1 MSEAWTWNANLT
13 LASHTDGNGN
23 ETTFGSYDQNGNP
36 TSIVEAAGTSEQRT
50 TNVTYHPVLSR
61 PISLSIASANGN
73 GQHVISW
80 DYTCHYFVQPGNV
93 YTPKLTNHINS
104 ITDSGYTASSLPG
117 TLDASETH
125 TVQIQYVR
133 DPCGGHTLVSGV
145 NRVSSISGPTV
156 PPGQSTAY
164 VYASYVVPQTTFDYS
179 ATTGYRAHETN
190 LVGNGTL
197 LTTTFNSYDADGR
210 LLERTDPNG
219 TNTTTAY
226 DGAGAIA
233 SVTTTSQD
241 GSQTSVKQ
249 YVRDLA
255 GDLTQEITPEG
266 TLVQTEYDSALRP
279 WRTSGWTKARATV
292 WSQVRDYDAFDR
304 PVTNRNFGGMGL
316 DEGVGCFPL
325 AQSKCL
331 TALRMIPTKDL
342 LASKHSTQI
351 QMGLVTQTAR
361 KKTVQPI
368 TPMTATATY

>member
-1 MSEAWTWNANLT
+1 MSEAITGFFSDTDPPVGVGPSQVSEAASGIVGNQLLRDIKLTYVTALAANALSTVTTTVTLNGGTKSNFVDLFRAGKPHGLRRFRRQPAVDVRGVNTCLKLGHGYANLT

-50 TNVTYHPVLSR
+50 TNVTYHPVLSHPDLPLNR
-61 PISLSIASANGN
+61 VGKWRKSMRSISFIHGITP
-73 GQHVISW
+73 V
-80 DYTCHYFVQPGNV
+80 DYFVQPGNV

-133 DPCGGHTLVSGV
+133 DPCGGHTLVSGE

-210 LLERTDPNG
+210 LLQTHR
-219 TNTTTAY
+219 
-226 DGAGAIA
+226 
-233 SVTTTSQD
+233 SQRNKHD
-241 GSQTSVKQ
+241 HGI
-249 YVRDLA
+249 R
-255 GDLTQEITPEG
+255 
-266 TLVQTEYDSALRP
+266 
-279 WRTSGWTKARATV
+279 WRGRH
-292 WSQVRDYDAFDR
+292 
-304 PVTNRNFGGMGL
+304 
-316 DEGVGCFPL
+316 
-325 AQSKCL
+325 SKCYHNL
-331 TALRMIPTKDL
+331 SRWTR
-342 LASKHSTQI
+342 LA
-351 QMGLVTQTAR
+351 
-361 KKTVQPI
+361 
-368 TPMTATATY
+368 